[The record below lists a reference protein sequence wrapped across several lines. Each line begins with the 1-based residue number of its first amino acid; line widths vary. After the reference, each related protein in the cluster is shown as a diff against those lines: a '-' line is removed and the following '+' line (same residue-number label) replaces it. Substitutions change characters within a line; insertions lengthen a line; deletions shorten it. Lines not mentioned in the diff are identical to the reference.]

1 MQSYYILQT
10 FAIQFIQILI
20 ILIYALAYYPVM
32 PENQIAKKHSLPF
45 PHLTDYDYLCSPNPK
60 RDLGLESNKRN
71 DHVFTMRNS
80 RITERR

>member
-32 PENQIAKKHSLPF
+32 PENQIAKKTFSAI
-45 PHLTDYDYLCSPNPK
+45 SPPY
-60 RDLGLESNKRN
+60 RL
-71 DHVFTMRNS
+71 
-80 RITERR
+80 